1 MLFGSIFNNN
11 DFTGEKKMSED
22 TVKAV
27 RPDELADFC
36 MKCADEKMAT
46 DIIRLDLGESSSV
59 ADHYVV
65 CTANSEPQMRAV
77 AGFVE
82 RQVRD
87 VYGQRP
93 LSENGESMS
102 GWSLIDFGS
111 VLVHVMTA
119 EVRDRYNLE
128 GLWGDKPSADALRK
142 LAEHQK

>member
-1 MLFGSIFNNN
+1 MLFGSIYNNK
-11 DFTGEKKMSED
+11 DFTGEKKMSEN
-22 TVKAV
+22 TVNAV
-27 RPDELADFC
+27 RPEELADFC

-46 DIIRLDLGESSSV
+46 DIIRLDVGENSSV
-59 ADHYVV
+59 ADFYVV

-87 VYGQRP
+87 VYGKRP

-102 GWSLIDFGS
+102 GWILIDFGS

-128 GLWGDKPSADALRK
+128 GLWGEKPDANVLKK
-142 LAEHQK
+142 LTGQQK